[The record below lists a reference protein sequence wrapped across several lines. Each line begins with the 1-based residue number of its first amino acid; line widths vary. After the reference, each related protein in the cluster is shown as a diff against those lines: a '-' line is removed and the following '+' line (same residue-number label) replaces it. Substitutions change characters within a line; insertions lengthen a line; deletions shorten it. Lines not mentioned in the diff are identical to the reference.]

1 MYGLDYGFDIIINK
15 FNWEMLI
22 VSCIVY
28 IDCIYIFYENVF
40 GKNNVDV
47 IKGFVCFVDVK
58 MLEVNGEII
67 MVDYILIVIGGCLS
81 YLDILGVEYGI
92 DFDGF
97 FVFFVLLECVVVV
110 GVGYIVVELVVVI
123 NGFGVKMYLFV
134 CKYVLLCSFDLMI
147 FEMLVEVM
155 NVEGLQLYINVILK
169 VVVKNIDGSLM
180 LELEDGCS
188 EMVDCLI
195 WVIGCEFVND
205 NINLEVVGVKIN
217 EKGYI
222 VVDKY

>member
-110 GVGYIVVELVVVI
+110 GVGYIVVELVGVI

-134 CKYVLLCSFDLMI
+134 CKYVSLCSFDSMI

-169 VVVKNIDGSLM
+169 VVVKNVDGSLM
-180 LELEDGCS
+180 LELEDGRS

-195 WVIGCEFVND
+195 WAIGREFVND